1 MVKLIWCLPVQ
12 RTTDINQQV
21 VWGFTVGRKLLPKS
35 DATVPFIRNEFSAIV
50 SEIERKKK
58 KSHSSIIVKRISVSP
73 RAAPVRR
80 QTKGQPSI
88 IVSHLWAFVPGR
100 VPPLHRTVL
109 DRLQWTGAHQLGPAL
124 GPALGSALGSALAS
138 VSAG

>member
-58 KSHSSIIVKRISVSP
+58 K
-73 RAAPVRR
+73 RA
-80 QTKGQPSI
+80 I
-88 IVSHLWAFVPGR
+88 
-100 VPPLHRTVL
+100 
-109 DRLQWTGAHQLGPAL
+109 HQLL
-124 GPALGSALGSALAS
+124 SNES
-138 VSAG
+138 VFPREPLQ